1 MARRAV
7 PGELSGRRGV
17 VTLVRSFPVAAPF
30 PFIAAS
36 LRRSLEVCNNIADN
50 LSKAG
55 WSLDYVSTIDSHGRT
70 IWIADAHH
78 DNGERLLCAP
88 RKT

>member
-1 MARRAV
+1 MERRAV

-17 VTLVRSFPVAAPF
+17 ATLVRSFPVAVAF

-36 LRRSLEVCNNIADN
+36 LRRSVEVCNNIADN

-55 WSLDYVSTIDSHGRT
+55 GVGSSQPFP
-70 IWIADAHH
+70 
-78 DNGERLLCAP
+78 AP
-88 RKT
+88 RGEWSRKGKQAVPNRQPFGVS